1 MVWWNEWLRG
11 FNNLDLPEEKVDP
24 IDPILDSME
33 ENGYTYDSGNDW
45 WERIWTTNE
54 GKETIREVYQQL
66 ENGDWNKLMIVYGDR
81 IFYEEKV

>member
-11 FNNLDLPEEKVDP
+11 FNNLDLPEEQEDP
-24 IDPILDSME
+24 LILVLKSK
-33 ENGYTYDSGNDW
+33 GYVFDSGNDW

-66 ENGDWNKLMIVYGDR
+66 ESGDWNKLMIGYGDR

>member
-1 MVWWNEWLRG
+1 MSWWNSWLRG
-11 FNNLDLPEEKVDP
+11 FNNLDLPEEQEDP
-24 IDPILDSME
+24 LILVLKSK
-33 ENGYTYDSGNDW
+33 GYVYDSGNDW

-66 ENGDWNKLMIVYGDR
+66 ENGDWNILMNGYGDR

>member
-1 MVWWNEWLRG
+1 MVWWNDWLRG
-11 FNNLDLPEEKVDP
+11 FNNLDIPEEQEDP
-24 IDPILDSME
+24 LILVLKSK
-33 ENGYTYDSGNDW
+33 GYVYDSGNDW

-66 ENGDWNKLMIVYGDR
+66 ENGDWNKLMIGYGDR